1 MAWIPTVYSSILLW
15 MYIQVASRFTLTSN
29 AGIHDLD
36 HASLCTCA
44 FISVGQL
51 DFYDEPFMCLSAI
64 WNSFSV
70 NCLFT
75 PVTTLSLVSSSF
87 SKNPLYR
94 MHNNLLFYA

>member
-1 MAWIPTVYSSILLW
+1 MAWIPHSLL
-15 MYIQVASRFTLTSN
+15 IHPPLDVHSGCFQIHLTSN

-87 SKNPLYR
+87 SKNPLYS